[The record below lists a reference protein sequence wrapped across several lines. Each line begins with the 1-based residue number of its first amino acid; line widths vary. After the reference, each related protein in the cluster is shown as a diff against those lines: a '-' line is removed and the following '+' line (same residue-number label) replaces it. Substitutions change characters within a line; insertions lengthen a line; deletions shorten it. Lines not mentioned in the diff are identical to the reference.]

1 MKKLFLILFLLFF
14 GLSMRAEI
22 KLVIWGN
29 DGSQVAFAL
38 NEEPQL
44 YFHEDYTMTVS
55 TLNSSQTFKLSDIRK
70 YTFEGL
76 DDAGY
81 RNLEDDRGSSFKFDG
96 ELLLFPALK
105 AGSTVTI
112 HAVGGAVVM
121 SKAIETAGDY
131 SFPISHLDKGVYLV
145 SVDGLTYKIVKK

>member
-1 MKKLFLILFLLFF
+1 MKKLFLILFLIFF

-22 KLVIWGN
+22 KLVIWGK

-38 NEEPQL
+38 SEQPQL
-44 YFHEDYTMTVS
+44 HFYEDNTMTVS
-55 TLNSSQTFKLSDIRK
+55 SLSSEQKFTLSEIRK

-81 RNLEDDRGSSFKFDG
+81 RNLEDDRASSFKFDG

-112 HAVGGAVVM
+112 YAVGGAVVM
-121 SKAIETAGDY
+121 RKVIETAGDY